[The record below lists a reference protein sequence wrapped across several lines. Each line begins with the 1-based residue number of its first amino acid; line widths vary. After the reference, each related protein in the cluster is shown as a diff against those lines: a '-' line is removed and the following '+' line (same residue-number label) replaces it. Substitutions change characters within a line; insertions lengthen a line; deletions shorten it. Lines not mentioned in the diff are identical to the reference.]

1 MFDTGFPHRDLAFR
15 NIVDLGIT
23 NVRILRKIQQ
33 LIKQIVSV
41 TLGMHL
47 NVIESSIA
55 TTVLL
60 CWCAYS
66 PDESKPKVEEIED
79 WNKSLISFK
88 KEADQ
93 DSMTLAWVRRLKAY
107 GFKHVD
113 DLDLTIAR
121 VVERGYLEGTGFIE
135 VAKKMDEECR
145 KAEMTFPFANTWK
158 RFHNSCSDDQD
169 KFIAELH
176 ETALHAIAQ
185 IKGH

>member
-1 MFDTGFPHRDLAFR
+1 
-15 NIVDLGIT
+15 
-23 NVRILRKIQQ
+23 
-33 LIKQIVSV
+33 
-41 TLGMHL
+41 
-47 NVIESSIA
+47 
-55 TTVLL
+55 
-60 CWCAYS
+60 
-66 PDESKPKVEEIED
+66 
-79 WNKSLISFK
+79 
-88 KEADQ
+88 
-93 DSMTLAWVRRLKAY
+93 MTLAWVRRLKAY

-135 VAKKMDEECR
+135 VAKKMDQECR

-158 RFHNSCSDDQD
+158 RFHNSFSDDQD